1 LNWEVTANTFGPIYP
16 GPCNFS
22 DSTNNVFFDGSGN
35 LHLKITDDSGT
46 WHCAQVATPPQP
58 QQGQQLNQT
67 YGYGTYTFNVASA
80 VDGLDPNVVFGLFT
94 WSDDPA
100 YAGPYS
106 PWTNSPQGGV
116 PSHSELDV
124 EFSKWGD
131 QNNPYNAQFVV
142 QPYANNGARY
152 QFVMPPG
159 YNNSTAIINWF
170 PDGIS
175 FKVQDTSGNVIA
187 EYSYPGPVPPPGDN
201 GGWLGPVPSL
211 QQVRMNLW
219 LVNGNPPL
227 NGQDAVV
234 VVRNFT
240 YTPYNQ

>member
-1 LNWEVTANTFGPIYP
+1 VTTNPAKIYP
-16 GPCNFS
+16 GPCYFS
-22 DSTNNVFFDGSGN
+22 DSQSNVFQDSSGVHLKITTDGSGN
-35 LHLKITDDSGT
+35 
-46 WHCAQVATPPQP
+46 WYCAQIATPRQP
-58 QQGQQLNQT
+58 AQGQPLQQT
-67 YGYGTYTFNVASA
+67 YGYGTYQFNLASA
-80 VDGLDPNVVFGLFT
+80 VDGLDPNVVVGLFT

-106 PWTNSPQGGV
+106 PWANSPQGGV

-131 QNNPYNAQFVV
+131 PNNPYNAQFVV
-142 QPYANNGARY
+142 QPYTNNGARY

-159 YNNSTAIINWF
+159 YKNSTAIINWF

-175 FKVQDTSGNVIA
+175 FKVQDPSGNVIA
-187 EYSYPGPVPPPGDN
+187 QYSYPGPVPPPGDN

-211 QQVRMNLW
+211 QQVRLNLW
-219 LVNGNPPL
+219 LVNGNPPQ
-227 NGQDAVV
+227 NGHDAEVV
-234 VVRNFT
+234 VSNFT